1 MDFLH
6 VGMKVHDIGR
16 SARLYAAAFGIAWE
30 PVREY
35 RLSDITLEGNV
46 TPSRTLV
53 THGKT
58 SQGFEIEMIQ
68 VLDGTVADDV
78 VLGGREGVSHLAFTV
93 DDLDTAAAEAR
104 EHGLRLIS
112 EYRSEQVDFG
122 FFTGDELGGLLT
134 QLVHFK
140 QPRQDP

>member
-6 VGMKVHDIGR
+6 VGMKVHDIER

-104 EHGLRLIS
+104 EHELRLIS

-122 FFTGDELGGLLT
+122 FFTGDELGRLLT